1 MTQEFTLEQLL
12 HEIAEERGADFR
24 GYKRSTLERR
34 IRKRMF
40 DVKAPDFGHYAE
52 YLRAHPDEIN
62 ELLNTVLINVTEFF
76 RDPQAWDVLRKDVLP
91 KLFAGKQP
99 GDSVRCWS
107 AGCASGEE
115 PYSIAIL
122 LAEFF
127 GVRLQDYDI
136 KIYGTDIDEEALNV
150 ARRAEYAPDRLRR
163 VRSDWRKRYFQGEKI
178 LRVNRDL
185 RRLCIF
191 GRSNVISDAP
201 ISHVDLLVCR
211 NLLIYFNSRTQ
222 TQILT
227 RLHYALDPQGVL
239 FIGKA
244 SSLVGAAHLFKPLNS
259 KFRIF
264 QRADAPLAHLADAAA
279 GSGERPH
286 VDDGELLRLQHS
298 ALLATIEPGVLV
310 LDAKDAVLSENP
322 SATQLWGIKNPLV
335 GKPVGG
341 TELGTL
347 CPDLAYHL
355 EQTRGKDE
363 AVNFQSSSGRGSKSR
378 TISITLKP
386 VIGAAGGRVGTL
398 VYMEDISPREQL
410 QSTIEEL
417 EATGEELQSANE
429 ELETTNEELQS
440 ANEELETTN
449 EELQSTNEELETT
462 NEELQSLNE
471 ELSTAN
477 EELATR
483 GKEMDELNSRYAETL
498 ERIPWPVMV
507 VGSKLRI
514 EFWNAPAQKL
524 FGFHSVPAASL
535 SLEQLPAPLPF
546 RKRLVRRHRGTLAR
560 NVRSTLRHEVL
571 EGQNGRI
578 SVDIHFTPLSTN
590 GAAQDVL
597 IMFEVTATSRPG
609 SAEGRGAATTRLAT
623 RSPKTSRRK
632 DTAGK
637 RPKAKRRR

>member
-1 MTQEFTLEQLL
+1 MIHEFTLEELL
-12 HEIAEERGADFR
+12 HEIAEDRGADFR

-40 DVKAPDFGHYAE
+40 DVKAPDFSHYAE

-62 ELLNTVLINVTEFF
+62 ELINTILINVTEFF
-76 RDPQAWDVLRKDVLP
+76 RDPQAWDVLRKEVLP
-91 KLFAGKQP
+91 KLFGGKQP
-99 GDSVRCWS
+99 GDTVRCWS
-107 AGCASGEE
+107 AGCATGEE

-127 GVRLQDYDI
+127 GERMQEFDI

-150 ARRAEYAPDRLRR
+150 ARRAEYSPERLRR
-163 VRSDWRKRYFQGEKI
+163 VRSDWRKKYFQGDKI
-178 LRVNRDL
+178 LRVRRDL

-227 RLHYALDPQGVL
+227 RLHYALEPHGVL

-244 SSLVGAAHLFKPLNS
+244 SSLVGAAHLFRPLNT

-264 QRADAPLAHLADAAA
+264 QRADAPMAQLAEKAARSEEE
-279 GSGERPH
+279 GSP

-298 ALLATIEPGVLV
+298 ALLETLDPGVLV
-310 LDAKDAVLSENP
+310 LDAKDAVLTENP
-322 SATQLWGIKNPLV
+322 HAVELWGIKNPLA
-335 GKPVGG
+335 GKPVGE

-347 CPDLAYHL
+347 CPDLSFHL
-355 EQTRGKDE
+355 EQTRVKNE
-363 AVNFQSSSGRGSKSR
+363 AVNFQASSGRGAKSH

-386 VIGAAGGRVGTL
+386 VIDAAGARVGTL

-483 GKEMDELNSRYAETL
+483 GKEMDELNSRYAQTL
-498 ERIPWPVMV
+498 ERIPWPVIV
-507 VGSKLRI
+507 VGSRLRI
-514 EFWNAPAQKL
+514 EFWNEPAQRL
-524 FGFHSVPAASL
+524 FGFRSVPAASL
-535 SLEQLPAPLPF
+535 SLEQLPVPVAF
-546 RKRLVRRHRGTLAR
+546 RKRLMRCHRRTLAH
-560 NVRSTLRHEVL
+560 NVRSTLRSEVL
-571 EGQNGRI
+571 ESSSGPVALN
-578 SVDIHFTPLSTN
+578 IHFTPLSAN

-597 IMFEVTATSRPG
+597 IMFEVLGRRRPESR
-609 SAEGRGAATTRLAT
+609 ETQGAARVKNAGQRGKSNRKSKA
-623 RSPKTSRRK
+623 RSK
-632 DTAGK
+632 
-637 RPKAKRRR
+637 